1 MKKGCAIQ
9 ISSVAPT
16 AGPTVIGKSLRKARG
31 FSLLE
36 IIVVVG
42 LIALVMSFAA
52 YTLST
57 QMPGQKLRSSAKELA
72 AELRFTKSQA
82 MATGKAQ
89 SFQINAKT
97 GEWKGAKN
105 HSGVL
110 PKSLE
115 IIATTAKNEQP
126 GDDIAAIKFFPDG
139 AATGG
144 RIVLQHKTAK
154 WQIDVKWLTGEV
166 TVGKPGSSP

>member
-1 MKKGCAIQ
+1 MKKAC
-9 ISSVAPT
+9 T
-16 AGPTVIGKSLRKARG
+16 AFRGGRPHTVIARG

-42 LIALVMSFAA
+42 MIAVVMSFAA
-52 YTLST
+52 YTLSN
-57 QMPGQKLRSSAKELA
+57 QLPGQKLRASAKELA

-82 MATGKAQ
+82 MLTGEAR
-89 SFQINAKT
+89 SFQINVKT

-105 HSGVL
+105 HSGTL

-115 IIATTAKNEQP
+115 VIATTARREQP
-126 GDDIAAIKFFPDG
+126 ENDIAAIKFFPDG

-144 RIVLQHKTAK
+144 RIVLQHDAAK
-154 WQIDVKWLTGEV
+154 WQIDVK
-166 TVGKPGSSP
+166 